1 MVPLDLLV
9 PLDRWSPWIWWS
21 PRPGGRRDL
30 MVPLDLVV
38 NLDLAALT
46 VLGPGPSEGL
56 GRAQ

>member
-1 MVPLDLLV
+1 
-9 PLDRWSPWIWWS
+9 
-21 PRPGGRRDL
+21 